1 MTTEITE
8 KPKFID
14 GVVKLHSQLTDA
26 FNKAEKVAR
35 QLIGSFP
42 SRNIFSIFIDFSE
55 EQPTNK
61 IKGYFTF
68 KSAILRFLPI
78 EFDKALLFPIYN
90 HGGGNFNYGNGISI
104 KEIDDMILN
113 RSKILVRFCP
123 IRDISDQILYNVKV
137 IPTLIRDDFG
147 KPFFKF
153 PDIEHLSISDISSS
167 ITANNYTL
175 VGKQY
180 YAPFTKE
187 TEVNCVLFAQL
198 DNEYDKNAIKV
209 LRWLPS
215 KKGIELDQV
224 LGIEPNGGDV
234 FFELGHVS
242 RQENGILHSYMV
254 QNDARLLFGVISD
267 NQIRISGGIK
277 LFQAND
283 MKYPRCLYNIPLR

>member
-1 MTTEITE
+1 MTTEIPE
-8 KPKFID
+8 EPKFID
-14 GVVKLHSQLTDA
+14 GVVNLHSQLNAA
-26 FNKAEKVAR
+26 FNNAQKIAK
-35 QLIGSFP
+35 QLIGSFV
-42 SRNIFSIFIDFSE
+42 SRNIFNIFIDFSE
-55 EQPTNK
+55 EQPTNT

-78 EFDKALLFPIYN
+78 EFDKALLFPIHN
-90 HGGGNFNYGNGISI
+90 HGGGGFTYGNGISI
-104 KEIDDMILN
+104 KDMDDMILN
-113 RSKILVRFCP
+113 RSKILISFSP
-123 IRDISDQILYNVKV
+123 IRDIPDHILYNVKV

-153 PDIEHLSISDISSS
+153 PDIEHLSISDIPSS

-187 TEVNCVLFAQL
+187 TEINCVLFAQL

-209 LRWLPS
+209 LRWLPY

-224 LGIEPNGGDV
+224 LGIEPDGGDV

-242 RQENGILHSYMV
+242 RQENEMLHSYMV
-254 QNDARLLFGVISD
+254 QNDSRLLFGVISD
-267 NQIRISGGIK
+267 NQIRINGGIK
-277 LFQAND
+277 LFLAND